1 MSDTEVSKARSLLDN
16 VVDIISIT
24 DELKGAMRG
33 QALTDT
39 NKLAVVSPFCI
50 YTRDLDGE
58 DYLSTLQ
65 SIGLNLFTSYYL
77 RAVDVIARVDAVVVN
92 RVLGDVNPDVGL
104 EHATLPLDYL
114 EELPMPSM
122 EARWKPQ
129 AGTRQTDADE
139 EKTTRQRH
147 RTGKA
152 VSSAKAGVNT
162 NWNKDGITALGKE
175 IEVSIEVKRGNKV
188 EKVKVGALI
197 KIINVPMSKV
207 VLAPRLALARRDND
221 MGERWERVKLGN
233 IKFWRDFVW
242 NEDIIE
248 EEKKIMAHP
257 DADVLN
263 AIKERHRKG
272 MLRAVRGRGKAYGV
286 GSNIV
291 ITTTNVI
298 REVETMSHQYIDRG
312 HFLNEMFES
321 MGFMILMVVDKED
334 EMVTIYIKGTR
345 KGSVHTIKS
354 LKKADKTKGGIDI
367 VSVMKDLQQSD
378 VPVF

>member
-1 MSDTEVSKARSLLDN
+1 MSDTPITQARSLLDN
-16 VVDIISIT
+16 VVDIINIT
-24 DELKGAMRG
+24 DEVKGALRG
-33 QALTDT
+33 QALTDA

-50 YTRDLDGE
+50 YTRDLTGE
-58 DYLSTLQ
+58 EYLGTLQ
-65 SIGLNLFTSYYL
+65 SIALNLFTSYYL
-77 RAVDVIARVDAVVVN
+77 RAIDVIARVDSVVIN

-104 EHATLPLDYL
+104 EHATLPLDEL

-129 AGTRQTDADE
+129 SGTRVNDPDE
-139 EKTTRQRH
+139 EAMTKKNRR
-147 RTGKA
+147 RGKA
-152 VSSAKAGVNT
+152 VSRSKASVNS
-162 NWNKDGITALGKE
+162 NWNKDNITALGKE
-175 IEVSIEVKRGNKV
+175 IEISIEVKRGKKV
-188 EKVKVGALI
+188 EKVKVGALV
-197 KIINVPMSKV
+197 KVINVPMAKI
-207 VLAPRLALARRDND
+207 VLAPRLALVRRDND
-221 MGERWERVKLGN
+221 LGERWERVKLGN
-233 IKFWRDFVW
+233 KRFWKDFIW
-242 NEDIIE
+242 NQDIIDE
-248 EEKKIMAHP
+248 ERKIMAHP
-257 DADVLN
+257 DSDVVN

-291 ITTTNVI
+291 ITTTSVI
-298 REVETMSHQYIDRG
+298 KEVETMAHQYLDRG

-334 EMVTIYIKGTR
+334 EMVTIYIKGIR

-354 LKKADKTKGGIDI
+354 LKKSDKNKGGIDI